1 MKEVLLDT
9 DTISYYIKGDIEV
22 TKNISD
28 YLYHYDCLNIS
39 IINYYEVLS
48 GLKFKNA
55 NNQLEIFDNFIN
67 ENKIIPVTINS
78 IKISSEIYSD
88 LRKSGTPVDDIDIL
102 IAGVAIANDFT
113 LITNNHKHFSKIS
126 DLKLDNWKIV
136 KT

>member
-22 TKNISD
+22 TKSIVN
-28 YLYHYDCLNIS
+28 YLNYYDCLNIS

-55 NNQLEIFDNFIN
+55 NKQQEIFDNFIN
-67 ENKIIPVTINS
+67 ENKIIPITINS
-78 IKISSEIYSD
+78 IKISAEIYAE
-88 LRKSGTPVDDIDIL
+88 LRKSGTPVDDVDIL
-102 IAGVAIANDFT
+102 IAGIAIENDFT
-113 LITNNHKHFSKIS
+113 LISNNQKHFSKIS

-136 KT
+136 KI